1 MGNTGTGNAK
11 ETPRTADGGGPSEQP
26 RPTCFVIQPFDRGRF
41 DKRYEDAFEPAL
53 GQAGFEAYRVDEDPG
68 TDVVI
73 AAIEDGIRHA
83 AICLADV
90 TTNNPNVWYELGYAY
105 AAGKPVI
112 LTCCDER
119 EGALPFDI
127 HHRHVIH
134 YKSESAS
141 DFDKLKRDISDR
153 AKVLLDRVVEK
164 LMDDADPIA
173 PQDGL
178 PQREMHLIGLVAG
191 ETAAPD
197 ARAAVWELRGKAE
210 SGGLT
215 PVAFGLAIRG
225 LVRLG
230 FINTEQLEDPD
241 GDYNVAY
248 VTDEGWRWI
257 EEHNHLFNLEWTPR
271 TPRTPRTLTTGVDD
285 FDDDIPF

>member
-1 MGNTGTGNAK
+1 MANR
-11 ETPRTADGGGPSEQP
+11 RTAHSTETLSATEENGPADQTQP
-26 RPTCFVIQPFDRGRF
+26 ICFVIQPFDRGKF
-41 DKRYEDAFEPAL
+41 DKRYKDAFEPGLAK
-53 GQAGFEAYRVDEDPG
+53 AGFEAYRVDQDPG

-73 AAIEDGIRHA
+73 AAIEEGIRRA

-119 EGALPFDI
+119 EGSLPFDI
-127 HHRHVIH
+127 QHRNVTL
-134 YKSESAS
+134 YKSESTS
-141 DFDKLKRDISDR
+141 DFDQLKRAISAR
-153 AKVLLDRVVEK
+153 ARALLDRVAQK
-164 LMDDADPIA
+164 QMTDSDPIA

-178 PQREMHLIGLVAG
+178 AQREIYLLGLAAG

-197 ARAAVWELRGKAE
+197 GRVSTWILGSNAK

-215 PVAFGLAIRG
+215 TVAFGLAFRG
-225 LVRLG
+225 LIRRA
-230 FINTEQLEDPD
+230 FIKTERVEDHD
-241 GDYNVAY
+241 GEYDGAY

-257 EEHNHLFNLEWTPR
+257 EEHEHLFSLSRSE
-271 TPRTPRTLTTGVDD
+271 D
-285 FDDDIPF
+285 FDDLDDDVPF